1 MHWLP
6 ADRNLRARK
15 DDATTTCT
23 EIAGTT
29 DLRVE
34 SIYDFVRSSEVS
46 YLAAHDHH
54 HGGLP
59 GLAAH
64 KAAAVKNV
72 ACFRDF
78 KTPLGRALGG

>member
-46 YLAAHDHH
+46 YFMGQFDAHQLCPTKCLWLLSFITCAIENHD
-54 HGGLP
+54 GSAEL
-59 GLAAH
+59 
-64 KAAAVKNV
+64 
-72 ACFRDF
+72 D
-78 KTPLGRALGG
+78 